1 MDKQLNMIIMKGF
14 EMYDQYKVNLK
25 ARVLQV
31 SIDQSKTSFQ
41 TSICVEIKSSSQ
53 KVNN

>member
-14 EMYDQYKVNLK
+14 EMNDLYKVNLR

-31 SIDQSKTSFQ
+31 SIDQ
-41 TSICVEIKSSSQ
+41 
-53 KVNN
+53 